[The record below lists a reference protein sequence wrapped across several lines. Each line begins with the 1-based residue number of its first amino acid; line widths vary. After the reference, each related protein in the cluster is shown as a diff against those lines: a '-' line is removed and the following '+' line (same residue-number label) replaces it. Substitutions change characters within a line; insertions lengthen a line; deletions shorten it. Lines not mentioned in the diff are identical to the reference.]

1 MDGKLDMSQQCALTA
16 QKANH
21 IFGRNKRNVA
31 SKAREVILP
40 ELVRSHLHPDVESSV
55 QESHEPVGVHPE
67 EGHKNDPRDGT
78 PLQRRQAER
87 AGAVQHREEKARR
100 RPKSSLSVPE
110 GEL

>member
-1 MDGKLDMSQQCALTA
+1 MDGKQDMRQQCALTA

-21 IFGRNKRNVA
+21 ILGRNKRNVA

-55 QESHEPVGVHPE
+55 QESHEPVRVHPE

-87 AGAVQHREEKARR
+87 AGAVQVGEE
-100 RPKSSLSVPE
+100 RPSGRPASGLSVSKE
-110 GEL
+110 GL